1 MERAKI
7 DLFRYVDCI
16 QLLSVFGPTLESVSV
31 VCWAVQIISCHILS
45 LGSHQM
51 LSSLKKKIL
60 GTPTTPKATPVPAI
74 ATAVASPVS
83 LLARETSGRN
93 IRKIVDTN
101 TVYNQFEQLKRFQ
114 HSNSPSDV
122 SYQEKLDKPLF
133 TPEKAQKKSAPRAKL
148 PVALLLVAI
157 VSAIT
162 ASVIVLLYTHLY
174 PNGSGPVLSSAVKS
188 PHYAASGYELYQPPH
203 QVEQYLQ
210 LPQLPPPPPQ
220 VDSVAVP
227 TSASIYKV
235 IRIRKN
241 DLSGQSHEE
250 QPIESSTYRGRKRP
264 KFSALSSL
272 KKVWNVVSSIVM
284 VPGELKEEKDFHFY

>member
-1 MERAKI
+1 
-7 DLFRYVDCI
+7 
-16 QLLSVFGPTLESVSV
+16 
-31 VCWAVQIISCHILS
+31 
-45 LGSHQM
+45 M

-174 PNGSGPVLSSAVKS
+174 PNGSGPVLSSPVKS
-188 PHYAASGYELYQPPH
+188 PHFVACGYEMYQPPH

-210 LPQLPPPPPQ
+210 LPQPQ
-220 VDSVAVP
+220 QVNSVAVP

-235 IRIRKN
+235 IRIRSN

-250 QPIESSTYRGRKRP
+250 QTIESSTYRGRRRT

-272 KKVWNVVSSIVM
+272 MKLWNVVSSIVM